1 MNEHTHMKVLSHGE
15 DSVVQQPQYARIE
28 EIQRLFG
35 LAKGTVYNLL
45 RTGRIRGCSLRVKG
59 KKSRLRLI
67 DVSSVK
73 ALIEDEI
80 NKQNKETAI

>member
-1 MNEHTHMKVLSHGE
+1 MNDKSQNSATAQVEQL
-15 DSVVQQPQYARIE
+15 QYARTV

-35 LAKGTVYNLL
+35 LARGTIYNLL
-45 RTGRIRGCSLRVKG
+45 KTGRIRGCSLRVKG

-73 ALIEDEI
+73 SLIEAEI
-80 NKQNKETAI
+80 DKQRMEESR